1 MPIKGLEKGDGV
13 PSSPCG
19 LRRDKLGKG
28 ERTFP
33 QKGVSLFPKAPISTF
48 IGNKAF
54 ILRFCYLSNAGFF
67 SASATKLSPAGTS
80 TQLGCFSKAL
90 ASAPETSTLPP
101 LSINSL
107 R

>member
-19 LRRDKLGKG
+19 LRRDKLGKR

-33 QKGVSLFPKAPISTF
+33 QKGFSLFHKAPISTF

-54 ILRFCYLSNAGFF
+54 GKNENPADLK
-67 SASATKLSPAGTS
+67 SASFRNIT
-80 TQLGCFSKAL
+80 
-90 ASAPETSTLPP
+90 E
-101 LSINSL
+101 I
-107 R
+107 